1 MFSINIYTEVG
12 AHTFLNLCSLRS
24 GLVHRRYSNNIQIN
38 EEIKLD
44 WVIFLYWQAVYFC
57 QNSRSVI
64 LKYHCTPF
72 PRKKKLCLCVLASLE
87 NNDLIHVIF
96 GKASFSHF
104 IYCMD
109 TRELRHAINLSSCS
123 AIFETDICGLD
134 IVSKTVSC
142 HVWKNLSTE
151 SAAG

>member
-24 GLVHRRYSNNIQIN
+24 GLIHRRYSNNIQIN
-38 EEIKLD
+38 DEIKLD

-104 IYCMD
+104 IAW
-109 TRELRHAINLSSCS
+109 TRGNYVAINLSSCN
-123 AIFETDICGLD
+123 AIFETHMFGLD
-134 IVSKTVSC
+134 IVSKTIFF